1 MNSEIEQKI
10 QKLRA
15 QIAKYAE
22 EYYVH
27 DAPTVEDGVYDSL
40 VAELKKL
47 DVQYPEFKDPNAAM
61 YRVGGKPLEF
71 FTKIEHKNRMLSL
84 NDIFSIDELFDW
96 QKRIQKIASLTDASY
111 FAELKLDG
119 LAVSLI
125 YKDGVLVSA
134 GTRGDGYIGEDITE
148 NAKMISDIPLILE
161 NDAPSY
167 IEVRGEVIMQK
178 DVLEK
183 INKKQQKNGGTVFAN
198 TRNAAAGSL
207 RQLDPSIVKERL
219 LSFFAYDTID
229 IQGTDIT
236 THSQKH
242 ALLKQLGFPV
252 VQKDFHT
259 KDLSKVPEFFAR
271 IAEERESLPF
281 HIDGIVV
288 CVDEID
294 TQEKLGVVG
303 KAPRYAV
310 AYKYPAEKA
319 TTQVVDVSFQ
329 VGRTGVLT
337 PLAHFVPTLV
347 AGSLVSKATLHNL
360 DQIARLDL
368 RIGDTVIIQKA
379 GDVIPEVVEVLK
391 DLRSGKE
398 QKIHAPKKCPVCE
411 GEVEKRDGATGE
423 MGVALY
429 CQNPACPAKQIRGIN
444 HFVQT
449 MQIYEVG
456 PKIIERLQEEGLV
469 SDAADLFALTEADLS
484 GLERFGEKSAQN
496 IIEAIEKTKNPPL
509 DRFIAALGIT
519 HVGVETA
526 YDLAKHFKNWDA
538 FWQAPL
544 DVYSHIENI
553 GPAVSASIEQYKKEA
568 SSEILF
574 KKMHSLG
581 VVPVDFV
588 GPKTVSSI
596 TGKTFVLTGTLPTL
610 SREEAKTKIKS
621 LGGSVSSAVSKNTD
635 YLLAGEAA
643 GSKLTEA
650 QKLGIKVLSEE
661 DFLELIK

>member
-1 MNSEIEQKI
+1 M
-10 QKLRA
+10 QKLRVQLA
-15 QIAKYAE
+15 QYAQ
-22 EYYVH
+22 EYYVA
-27 DAPTVEDGVYDSL
+27 DAPSVDDGVYDSL
-40 VAELKKL
+40 VAQLKAL
-47 DVQYPEFKDPNAAM
+47 DEAYPAYKDPNASI
-61 YRVGGKPLEF
+61 YRVGGKPLDF
-71 FTKIEHKNRMLSL
+71 FTKIEHKTRMLSL
-84 NDIFSIDELFDW
+84 NDIFSIEELFDW
-96 QKRIQKIASLTDASY
+96 QKRIAKIVPLTNASY

-134 GTRGDGYIGEDITE
+134 GTRGDGYVGEDITE
-148 NAKMISDIPLILE
+148 NAKMIADIPLVLAG
-161 NDAPSY
+161 DAPTY

-178 DVLEK
+178 KVLEI
-183 INKKQQKNGGTVFAN
+183 INKKQQKKGGTVFAN

-207 RQLDPSIVKERL
+207 RQLDPSIVKERQ
-219 LSFFAYDTID
+219 LSFFAYDAID
-229 IQGTDIT
+229 IQGTTIG
-236 THSQKH
+236 THSSKH
-242 ALLKQLGFPV
+242 SLLKELGFPV
-252 VQKDFHT
+252 VEKDFHT
-259 KDLSKVPEFFAR
+259 KDLAKVPDFFAS
-271 IAEERESLPF
+271 IAKERESLPF

-288 CVDEID
+288 CVDELDI
-294 TQEKLGVVG
+294 QEKLGIVG

-310 AYKYPAEKA
+310 AYKYPAEKG
-319 TTQVVDVSFQ
+319 TTQVTSVSFQ

-379 GDVIPEVVEVLK
+379 GDVIPEVVQVLK

-398 QKIHAPKKCPVCE
+398 QKIHAPKKCPVCG
-411 GEVEKRDGATGE
+411 GEVEKREGATGDT
-423 MGVALY
+423 GVALY
-429 CQNPACPAKQIRGIN
+429 CQNTACPAKQMRGIN

-456 PKIIERLQEEGLV
+456 PKIIERLQEEGLI

-496 IIEAIEKTKNPPL
+496 IIEAIQKTKNPPL

-526 YDLAKHFKNWDA
+526 YDLAKHFGNWDA
-538 FWQAPL
+538 FWAAPL
-544 DVYSHIENI
+544 DAYVHIENI
-553 GPAVSASIEQYKKEA
+553 GPAVSASIEQYKKET
-568 SSEILF
+568 SSTILLE
-574 KKMHSLG
+574 KMRALG
-581 VVPVDFV
+581 VVPQDFV
-588 GPKTVSSI
+588 GPKAVSPI
-596 TGKTFVLTGTLPTL
+596 TGKTFVLTGTLPSL

-621 LGGSVSSAVSKNTD
+621 LGGSVVSAVSKKTD

-643 GSKLTEA
+643 GSKYGEA
-650 QKLGIKVLSEE
+650 EKLGIKILSEE
-661 DFLELIK
+661 DFLELIQ

>member
-1 MNSEIEQKI
+1 MHTEIEQKI
-10 QKLRA
+10 KTLRA
-15 QIAKYAE
+15 QIARYAE

-27 DAPTVEDGVYDSL
+27 DMPSVEDGVYDSL
-40 VAELKKL
+40 ASELKKL
-47 DVQYPEFKDPNAAM
+47 DAEYPEFIDPNAAI
-61 YRVGGKPLEF
+61 YRVGGAPLSF
-71 FTKIEHKNRMLSL
+71 FVKIQHKHRMLSL
-84 NDIFSIDELFDW
+84 NDIFSIDELFEW
-96 QKRIQKIASLTDASY
+96 QKRIQKIAPLIGASY

-125 YKDGVLVSA
+125 YKNGSLVSA

-148 NAKMISDIPLILE
+148 NAKMISDIPLVLVGE
-161 NDAPSY
+161 YPAY

-183 INKKQQKNGGTVFAN
+183 INKKQIKNGDTVFAN

-207 RQLDPSIVKERL
+207 RQLDPSIVKERN
-219 LSFFAYDTID
+219 LSFFAYDAID
-229 IQGTDIT
+229 IANTDISA
-236 THSQKH
+236 HSEKH
-242 ALLKQLGFPV
+242 ILLKQLGFPV
-252 VQKDFHT
+252 VQNDFYT
-259 KDLSKVPEFFAR
+259 KDLREVPDFFAS
-271 IAEERESLPF
+271 IAQQRENLPF

-288 CVDEID
+288 CVDEIAV
-294 TQEKLGVVG
+294 QEKLGVVG

-319 TTQVVDVSFQ
+319 TTQVVNVTFQ

-379 GDVIPEVVEVLK
+379 GDVIPEVVEALK
-391 DLRSGKE
+391 DLRSGTE
-398 QKIHAPKKCPVCE
+398 QKIHAPTQCPVCE
-411 GEVEKRDGATGE
+411 GDVEKREGATGGS
-423 MGVALY
+423 GVALY

-456 PKIIERLQEEGLV
+456 PKIIERLQEEGLI

-496 IIEAIEKTKNPPL
+496 IIEAIAKTKNPPL

-526 YDLAKHFKNWDA
+526 YDLAKHFKTWDA
-538 FWQAPL
+538 FWQAPI
-544 DVYSHIENI
+544 DAYSHIENI
-553 GPAVSASIEQYKKEA
+553 GPAVSASIAQYKEEK
-568 SSEILF
+568 SSEIVL

-581 VVPVDFV
+581 VVPADFV
-588 GPKTVSSI
+588 GPKNISPI
-596 TGKTFVLTGTLPTL
+596 TDKTFVLTGTLPTL
-610 SREEAKTKIKS
+610 SRDVAKTKIKS

-643 GSKLTEA
+643 GSKLAEA
-650 QKLGIKVLSEE
+650 QKLGVPILTEE
-661 DFLELIK
+661 EFLKLIQ